1 MDTRTA
7 DLRSADRRAPAVASR
22 RQSGDPGADWQA
34 TRGGA
39 DALARSARSLPVAVR
54 RWLEFFAGKE
64 CQACGRA
71 IDGIQLRRHWDHI
84 CARRV
89 GGENVAFNLQQ
100 LCHQCNLRKWAHLT
114 PQVRAML
121 LAEERRGLEISDY
134 FHAGTACIL
143 GNPALREPQ
152 RLAYLA
158 IREHFVRRRKTLP
171 AIIQVPTGCGKSGI
185 MCIAPY
191 GVANGRV
198 LVVAPNLTIK
208 NGLERALAGSF
219 FLQRGIFE
227 RATQLAR
234 VVTLGPHANRED
246 CLRAEFVLANV
257 QQIQSWLPL
266 FPSTFFDM
274 VLVDEG
280 HHTPAESWQRINET
294 FPHAKKVYLTA
305 TPFRGDGRGLYGE
318 RIYSYSLSEA
328 MSQNFVKRIVKVD
341 AVPARLTFTA
351 EGEDTEYTTEEIL
364 AMREETWFSKGVA
377 LSEACNRSIVE
388 KSIQILADKRRGGRP
403 HQLIAAACSIHHAR
417 QVVALYRACGARA
430 TIVHSKMEMA
440 QRQERME
447 RFERG
452 DFDVIVHVGLL
463 GEGYDHPPLSV
474 AAVFRPFRTLS
485 PYAQFIG
492 RTLRRLPGG
501 SPEDNVAHVVS
512 HMGLNLDSLWGYFKQ
527 ETHEAGL
534 LEALEASEVLEK
546 PEKEREEDA
555 ERDLLALPEVVREEI
570 ARYAIDT
577 FLPIAPEERARY
589 EADLAQLAAPD
600 EGRPERAVRLP
611 DLRAIMRALKWQ
623 ESVARE
629 ALEDPVVVSTN
640 RPDVE
645 RHEFR
650 QLLATRVRKAAGRV
664 MAELGLGSGTE
675 LVPLVGK
682 GEEKTNYQVVIRLVN
697 RHLNS
702 AMGKPPTGS
711 DRLRWTLEEC
721 RQALAHVDP
730 AAGATEQDLR
740 TALASARPA
749 KEESI

>member
-1 MDTRTA
+1 METRPA
-7 DLRSADRRAPAVASR
+7 APRSADRRAAAVESR
-22 RQSGDPGADWQA
+22 RQ
-34 TRGGA
+34 
-39 DALARSARSLPVAVR
+39 LPVAVR
-54 RWLEFFAGKE
+54 RWLEFFAGKQCE
-64 CQACGRA
+64 GCARA

-84 CARRV
+84 CARRM

-134 FHAGTACIL
+134 FHAGTARIL

-152 RLAYLA
+152 RSAYLA
-158 IREHFVRRRKTLP
+158 IREHFARRRKTLP
-171 AIIQVPTGCGKSGI
+171 AIIQIPTGCGKSGI
-185 MCIAPY
+185 MCVAPY

-208 NGLERALAGSF
+208 NGLERELSGAF
-219 FLQRGIFE
+219 FLQRSIFE
-227 RATQLAR
+227 SVNQLAR
-234 VVTLGPHANRED
+234 VVVLGPHTNRAD

-257 QQIQSWLPL
+257 QQIQSWLSL

-280 HHTPAESWQRINET
+280 HHSPAESWQRINET
-294 FPHAKKVYLTA
+294 FPHAKRVYLTA

-318 RIYSYSLSEA
+318 KVYTYSLAEA
-328 MSQNFVKRIVKVD
+328 MSWSYVKRVVKVD

-351 EGEDTEYTTEEIL
+351 EGEDTEYSTEEIL

-388 KSIQILADKRRGGRP
+388 KSIQILAEKRRGSHP

-417 QVVALYRACGARA
+417 QVVTLYRARGARA

-474 AAVFRPFRTLS
+474 AAIFRPFRTLS

-501 SPEDNVAHVVS
+501 SEADNVAHVVS
-512 HMGLNLDSLWGYFKQ
+512 HVGLNLDGLWGYFKQ
-527 ETHEAGL
+527 ESHEAGL
-534 LEALEASEVLEK
+534 LDALEASETDEK
-546 PEKEREEDA
+546 PEKEREDE
-555 ERDLLALPEVVREEI
+555 ERDPLALPEVVREEI

-577 FLPIAPEERARY
+577 FLPVPPEERARY
-589 EADLAQLAAPD
+589 EADLAQPPAP
-600 EGRPERAVRLP
+600 EGSDPKDAVRLP
-611 DLRAIMRALKWQ
+611 DLRALMRAMKWQ
-623 ESVARE
+623 ESVARQ

-650 QLLATRVRKAAGRV
+650 QLLAARVRKAAGRV
-664 MAELGLGSGTE
+664 MGDLGLGSGTE
-675 LVPLVGK
+675 LVPLAGK
-682 GEEKTNYQVVIRLVN
+682 GEEKTNYQVVVRLVN
-697 RHLNS
+697 RHLNG

-711 DRLRWTLEEC
+711 DRLHWTLDEC
-721 RQALAHVDP
+721 RQALLHVDE
-730 AAGATEQDLR
+730 AAVATERDLR
-740 TALASARPA
+740 AALKGAQPS
-749 KEESI
+749 KEDSIG